1 MYKDFERKSG
11 FPVDGNDISKLAPGT
26 ASALA
31 PVPFVEIILIHEAVG
46 SRVALD
52 AANSIGTSHGR
63 IIGGQASE
71 VNAASTAKT
80 VPNWNNQPEL
90 KFKSELISFQKLL
103 DPLSCVNRLGE
114 QNCLALAN
122 CLFPAAFLLEDSNLI
137 EFCLMTI
144 PTSSLALRLLCA
156 GHASLFSQF

>member
-71 VNAASTAKT
+71 VNAASDF
-80 VPNWNNQPEL
+80 QER
-90 KFKSELISFQKLL
+90 SELEQLTRRQVQIGTYLVSKSF
-103 DPLSCVNRLGE
+103 
-114 QNCLALAN
+114 
-122 CLFPAAFLLEDSNLI
+122 
-137 EFCLMTI
+137 
-144 PTSSLALRLLCA
+144 
-156 GHASLFSQF
+156 

>member
-46 SRVALD
+46 SKVALD

-90 KFKSELISFQKLL
+90 KFKSELISFQK
-103 DPLSCVNRLGE
+103 
-114 QNCLALAN
+114 
-122 CLFPAAFLLEDSNLI
+122 
-137 EFCLMTI
+137 
-144 PTSSLALRLLCA
+144 
-156 GHASLFSQF
+156 AS

>member
-31 PVPFVEIILIHEAVG
+31 AVPFVEVILIHEAVG

-71 VNAASTAKT
+71 VNAASDCQDRAESEQTARVR
-80 VPNWNNQPEL
+80 VPNQNQSC
-90 KFKSELISFQKLL
+90 FKKGF
-103 DPLSCVNRLGE
+103 
-114 QNCLALAN
+114 
-122 CLFPAAFLLEDSNLI
+122 
-137 EFCLMTI
+137 
-144 PTSSLALRLLCA
+144 
-156 GHASLFSQF
+156 